1 MSRRQWSAF
10 TLSLLMSFLGSFLTS
25 CAHSGKDLLL
35 ERQSQARPDSDAYAG
50 EGFYNDYS
58 PEPRDA
64 RKWQFYYKDCELV
77 DRHPWPRRGEY
88 DCNDPF

>member
-1 MSRRQWSAF
+1 MSRLCLLAVI
-10 TLSLLMSFLGSFLTS
+10 LSLLTG
-25 CAHSGKDLLL
+25 CAHSGTDLMI
-35 ERQSQARPDSDAYAG
+35 ERQAKSRPDSHAYAG

-58 PEPRDA
+58 PKSRDNK
-64 RKWQFYYKDCELV
+64 KWQFYYKDCELV